1 MGWNGQKGQRSPSP
15 LRLELL
21 MHRPPLGNQG
31 WGTRVWRPEVLL
43 QRERGHDSPAPTWP
57 RAGI

>member
-1 MGWNGQKGQRSPSP
+1 MGGNDLKGQRSPSL

-31 WGTRVWRPEVLL
+31 WGARVWRPEVLL
-43 QRERGHDSPAPTWP
+43 QRERGHDRTAPTQS